1 MVASALFVPGRKD
14 EPLKPGLV
22 LEVTQELPSV
32 LLRITHV
39 FNRAIYVMPVSTPNM
54 ARYAVRPLE
63 QQRSNVA
70 RNLEA
75 GNWRVGRLGLPQQFL
90 DHPAVAER
98 EQDPI
103 KGAFSAIEP
112 LVEQF
117 DDERNL
123 ARSAFNV
130 LINRRAVAFTCRKT
144 TLTRRYREYFL
155 QNKTIF
161 LTFPKV
167 SLSEIK
173 GRIIQIAN
181 S

>member
-1 MVASALFVPGRKD
+1 MVTSAMFVPGRKD

-39 FNRAIYVMPVSTPNM
+39 FSRVIYVMPVSTANM
-54 ARYAVRPLE
+54 ARYAVRPSE
-63 QQRSNVA
+63 QHRSNVA

-90 DHPAVAER
+90 DHTTRAES

-123 ARSAFNV
+123 ARAVFNV
-130 LINRRAVAFTCRKT
+130 LIKRRAEELNVS
-144 TLTRRYREYFL
+144 
-155 QNKTIF
+155 
-161 LTFPKV
+161 PV
-167 SLSEIK
+167 SLRRLLLRYYYF
-173 GRIIQIAN
+173 GRVKNALLPLRQG
-181 S
+181 